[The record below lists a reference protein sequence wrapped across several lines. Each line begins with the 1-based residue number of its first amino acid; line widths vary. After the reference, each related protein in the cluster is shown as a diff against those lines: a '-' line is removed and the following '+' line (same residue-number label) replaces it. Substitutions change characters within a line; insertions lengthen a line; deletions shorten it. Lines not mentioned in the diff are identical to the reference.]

1 MTRKQKTNV
10 FKQIKDKQAEEHRM
24 KNRKIERE
32 MKETGKEI
40 MNEKERET
48 VKQRQIKKRGRE
60 ENREK
65 KN

>member
-1 MTRKQKTNV
+1 
-10 FKQIKDKQAEEHRM
+10 M